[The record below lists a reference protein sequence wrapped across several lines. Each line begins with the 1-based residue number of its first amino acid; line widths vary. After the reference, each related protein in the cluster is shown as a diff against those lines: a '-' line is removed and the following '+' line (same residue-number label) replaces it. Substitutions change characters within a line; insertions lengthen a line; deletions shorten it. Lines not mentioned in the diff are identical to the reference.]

1 MVQTFFTVLIVVLV
15 IACIALGILYFLGR
29 RAQKRQVENEQLL
42 EQAKQK
48 ATLMAIDKKML
59 PLNKVQG
66 LPKQIYDQTPWY
78 ARRAKMPVV
87 KAKVGPRIMTLI
99 ADPKVFDVLPLMSEV
114 KVYVSGIYITDI
126 LGARSGA
133 IAPPQ
138 KKKGFFAR
146 HFGKYVNAAQEEVKA
161 EAKNNNKKKK
171 N

>member
-1 MVQTFFTVLIVVLV
+1 MVQTFLTVLLVVLV
-15 IACIALGILYFLGR
+15 IACVVLAVLYFLGR
-29 RAQKRQVENEQLL
+29 RAQKRQAENEVLL
-42 EQAKQK
+42 EQTKQK
-48 ATLMAIDKKML
+48 TSLMAIDKKMI

-66 LPKQIYDQTPWY
+66 LPSQVVEQTPWY

-99 ADPKVFDVLPLMSEV
+99 ADPKVYDVLPLMSEV
-114 KVYVSGIYITDI
+114 KVYISGIYITDI

-146 HFGKYVNAAQEEVKA
+146 HFGKAAKEA
-161 EAKNNNKKKK
+161 EDMAKEQAKSKSKKKK
-171 N
+171 S